1 MPALLPLGP
10 RQQLLAGRLAHRM
23 VQLFVGLILF
33 GISMG
38 MLVRGN
44 LGLAPWDV
52 LHQGITYW
60 TPLSFGTVAVITS
73 FVVLA
78 FWIPLRQWPG
88 FGTVANAIVI
98 GITADATLSL
108 LPDQRSLALRWAL
121 TVGGVLLNG
130 LAGALYIGSQLG
142 PGPRDGLMTG
152 LVHRTGRSVRLVR
165 TAIEVGVLA
174 IGWLL
179 GGTVGLGTVLYA
191 VAIGPLVHALLPV
204 FTVRLDRP
212 GDPHGPARSGT
223 DQPEPGHA

>member
-10 RQQLLAGRLAHRM
+10 RQQLLAGRLTHRM
-23 VQLFVGLILF
+23 LQLFVGLVLF

-38 MLVRGN
+38 MLVRAN

-52 LHQGITYW
+52 LHQGITQW

-78 FWIPLRQWPG
+78 FWIPLHQWPG

-98 GITADATLSL
+98 GITADATLAL

-121 TVGGVLLNG
+121 TGGGVLLNG
-130 LAGALYIGSQLG
+130 LAGAMYIGSQLG

-152 LVHRTGRSVRLVR
+152 LVRRTGRSV
-165 TAIEVGVLA
+165 
-174 IGWLL
+174 
-179 GGTVGLGTVLYA
+179 GGA
-191 VAIGPLVHALLPV
+191 
-204 FTVRLDRP
+204 
-212 GDPHGPARSGT
+212 
-223 DQPEPGHA
+223 